1 MVNNEQR
8 KKRFIYDNDLHI
20 HSKIS
25 SCSNDEE
32 QSTERILEYAKQ
44 NNLKTVCLTDHF
56 WDSLVEGG
64 AGSWYERQNLE
75 HILAALP
82 LPQAEGI
89 EFLFGCE
96 TEMDKFFTLGIA
108 KETFQKFD
116 FVVVPTTHMHFINFT
131 IASEDNTYENRARLW
146 VERFDALLN
155 MDLPFHKMGLAHITC
170 NLIGPTREEYLEVLK
185 LIPKAQIKRLFE
197 KAAKVGIGIEINSS
211 ALMFGNEEEAETV
224 LDVYKTAKEC
234 GCKFY
239 CGSDAH
245 HPDALDIAKS
255 VFEDIIDRLG
265 LTEDDKFHIAR

>member
-1 MVNNEQR
+1 MRYV
-8 KKRFIYDNDLHI
+8 FDNDLHI

-25 SCSNDEE
+25 SCSRDEK
-32 QSTERILEYAKQ
+32 QTTERILEYAKE
-44 NNLKTVCLTDHF
+44 NNLKTICLTDHF
-56 WDSLVEGG
+56 WDEKVESER
-64 AGSWYERQNLE
+64 SWYTGQNFE
-75 HILAALP
+75 HISAALP

-89 EFLFGCE
+89 EFMFGCE

-108 KETFQKFD
+108 KETFEKFD
-116 FVVVPTTHMHFINFT
+116 FIVVPTTHLHFINFT

-170 NLIGPTREEYLEVLK
+170 NLIGPTRAEYLEVLK
-185 LIPKAQIKRLFE
+185 LIPERGIKRLFK
-197 KAAKVGIGIEINSS
+197 KAAEVGIGIEINSS
-211 ALMFGNEEEAETV
+211 ALRFANEEEAEMV
-224 LDVYKTAKEC
+224 LKVYKIAKEC

-255 VFEDIIDRLG
+255 VFEDIIDRLE